1 MQKITNG
8 LLGRTLLIEERADKC
23 SEVVRYVT
31 ETFHTHNVYAIKY
44 FVCDLL
50 NFVNVIGQMYLINTF
65 LGGVFLTYGTDVLK
79 WSESEPEDRT
89 DPMIDVFPRVTK
101 CTFHKYGPSGTIE
114 RHDAMCVL
122 ALNIINEKI
131 YVALWFW
138 FIVLAV
144 LTSLYL
150 LYVLAVISV
159 PAMRKVLLE
168 RNAKHD
174 FKGRIDPIMKKA
186 QMGDWF
192 ILFLLS
198 KNMDSVLF
206 KDFVTKLGDKLKT
219 EGSNLAAQDE
229 LIWDT
234 DPSQVLLQAESD
246 ANDNNEEDE
255 TLDEHLPT
263 EPNDVEMGVISK
275 PTPPNSSSSGSGKS
289 PERLYPT
296 APTDDIT
303 SSDGSTA
310 SAHSTEV

>member
-1 MQKITNG
+1 MLVGKLPEDVMMKSDAKKDQIDV
-8 LLGRTLLIEERADKC
+8 I
-23 SEVVRYVT
+23 V
-31 ETFHTHNVYAIKY
+31 KY
-44 FVCDLL
+44 FRLHRGTHATYAMRFFLCEIL
-50 NFVNVIGQMYLINTF
+50 NFVNVIGQIFFIDTF
-65 LGGVFLTYGTDVLK
+65 LNGEFSTYGMRVFEYSGL
-79 WSESEPEDRT
+79 EHEDRP
-89 DPMIDVFPRVTK
+89 DPMAVVFPKVTK

-138 FIVLAV
+138 FIILAV

-192 ILFLLS
+192 VLFLLS